1 MSLMLTEV
9 HPADDRIR
17 PSGKGEAPK
26 DSTGQRATVR
36 ASPGQQPCPARRKES
51 VGMRATRQ
59 ATRGHAPRPL
69 SVVAVLAC
77 CALTVGGSTALG
89 QGIGATGRLAGRTH
103 AASGVCAHAKRAD
116 RLVIERVNYSPRNH
130 EHFTFPAK
138 VTVNDPERARAVAQ
152 AVCALPPMPRGT
164 YHCPADFGIIYTL
177 NFTVDAMMLRAVTV
191 EATGCQQVSGLG
203 RTRWLALS
211 PAFWS
216 VLGIAMGIA
225 HPDSSTFTG
234 TMG

>member
-9 HPADDRIR
+9 QPADDRIR

-36 ASPGQQPCPARRKES
+36 ASPGQRPCPARRKES

-89 QGIGATGRLAGRTH
+89 QGIGAT
-103 AASGVCAHAKRAD
+103 
-116 RLVIERVNYSPRNH
+116 
-130 EHFTFPAK
+130 
-138 VTVNDPERARAVAQ
+138 
-152 AVCALPPMPRGT
+152 
-164 YHCPADFGIIYTL
+164 
-177 NFTVDAMMLRAVTV
+177 
-191 EATGCQQVSGLG
+191 
-203 RTRWLALS
+203 RWLALS